1 MVKILYVLLLL
12 LFFGYF
18 IDIEVFKSEG
28 LNLVNSGRETWIIAI
43 L

>member
-1 MVKILYVLLLL
+1 MVKILYILLLL

-18 IDIEVFKSEG
+18 IDTEVFKSKG
-28 LNLVNSGRETWIIAI
+28 LNLANSGRETWIIAI